1 MAEPVAIIIS
11 LVIGTIVGL
20 GYFAGMWITVQT
32 LPTAKRP
39 RLLWALSAILRVV
52 GATIVFV
59 VLLRWG
65 TTYAIAGVAGFVIG
79 RFGAMAIWG
88 MTREPKLPSV
98 RPRE

>member
-11 LVIGTIVGL
+11 LVIGTVVGL

-39 RLLWALSAILRVV
+39 RLLWAQGAILRVV

-88 MTREPKLPSV
+88 MTREPKLPSG

>member
-11 LVIGTIVGL
+11 LVIGTTVGL
-20 GYFAGMWITVQT
+20 GYFAGMWITAQT
-32 LPTAKRP
+32 LPNAKRP
-39 RLLWALSAILRVV
+39 RLLWALSAILRVA

-88 MTREPKLPSV
+88 VTREPKLPPAP
-98 RPRE
+98 PRT

>member
-11 LVIGTIVGL
+11 LVIGTTVGL
-20 GYFAGMWITVQT
+20 GYFAGMWITAQT
-32 LPTAKRP
+32 LPNAKRP
-39 RLLWALSAILRVV
+39 RLLWALSAILR
-52 GATIVFV
+52 

-88 MTREPKLPSV
+88 VTREPKLPPAP
-98 RPRE
+98 PRT